1 MLGSTACSAR
11 SRVGAEA
18 LLRHLRCALP
28 READQQMRD
37 GLVTERE

>member
-1 MLGSTACSAR
+1 MEETPGD
-11 SRVGAEA
+11 A
-18 LLRHLRCALP
+18 LEPGGRTDATRACALP